1 MGLSGYEVLLMTS
14 VAPYL
19 LGIGP
24 LRRFLTTNKLVLSIL
39 PLTGLLAFY
48 FPKPTTRL
56 FVTGGGVF
64 FSCIALAAG
73 LVAEKNNPAR
83 LDAKISGVSI
93 GLIASNIAKFACYS
107 NNPMWPIMN
116 TENGGWNKTGL
127 ALGVVAA
134 LWSSRKSSTAQDS
147 IPKKRRNSSSLPI
160 SLGLAGLFF
169 ALHSLLSDSST
180 MITWVWDGF
189 PVTGPLAAPHGAFTI
204 LAMGVGFILGSF
216 RETLSRSWSMYAL
229 GCISAT
235 IFHNNH
241 GWLGFYGALVLAIY
255 LTSIIP
261 PFIRTAVQHGPGRT
275 FGNAFMIYNLLVLA
289 HVWTVAYAFV
299 PGGFLLRESTH
310 LVMITTMLLIGVG
323 VFSTSSLSTISK
335 GKSVGATILSP
346 FQRRVKSYFVY
357 LLVSLELITAG
368 IAYMRFP
375 TMDYEP
381 YNKDHKVVSVGI
393 WTVHFGID
401 NGLWSSERRMRDL
414 IKEMEVDVIGKLMC
428 IGALSLSLTG
438 STKVSW
444 SLIISTSSWETVI

>member
-14 VAPYL
+14 IAPYF

-24 LRRFLTTNKLVLSIL
+24 LRRFLTTNNLILSIL
-39 PLTGLLAFY
+39 SLTGLVAFY
-48 FPKPTTRL
+48 FPYPTTRL
-56 FVTGGGVF
+56 FMTGGGVF
-64 FSCIALAAG
+64 FSCLALATS
-73 LVAEKNNPAR
+73 LFAEKINPAR
-83 LDAKISGVSI
+83 LDARISGVSI

-107 NNPMWPIMN
+107 NNPVWPIMN
-116 TENGGWNKTGL
+116 NENGGWNKTGL
-127 ALGVVAA
+127 ALGAVAV
-134 LWSSRKSSTAQDS
+134 LWSSRKSSTFQGAT
-147 IPKKRRNSSSLPI
+147 PNKRKNSSSLPI

-189 PVTGPLAAPHGAFTI
+189 PVTGPLTAPHGAFTI

-216 RETLSRSWSMYAL
+216 RETFSRSWLMYAL
-229 GCISAT
+229 GCIGAT
-235 IFHNNH
+235 VLHNNH
-241 GWLGFYGALVLAIY
+241 GWLGFYGALVLAAY

-261 PFIRTAVQHGPGRT
+261 PFIRTAVQHSPGRT

-310 LVMITTMLLIGVG
+310 LVMIATMLLIGAG
-323 VFSTSSLSTISK
+323 VFSTSSLSMTSK
-335 GKSVGATILSP
+335 GKPVGAIFLSP
-346 FQRRVKSYFVY
+346 FQRRVKSYYVY
-357 LLVSLELITAG
+357 LLVSLELIAAG

-381 YNKDHKVVSVGI
+381 YNKEHKVVSVGI

-401 NGLWSSERRMRDL
+401 NQLWSSERRMRDL
-414 IKEMEVDVIGKLMC
+414 IKEMEVDVIGKFMC
-428 IGALSLSLTG
+428 IDALSFSLTQ
-438 STKVSW
+438 
-444 SLIISTSSWETVI
+444 LRSSGI